1 MHVNKT
7 GDNLFK
13 QGIQNSQNA
22 TEERN
27 IKIHLYCKIPQW
39 SGVKPCKKHIKN
51 IIKMINANDLI
62 YRQITV
68 LGLFLKSI
76 DKCLL
81 AERILT
87 YKIRTVQEEL
97 QSTSLRDFGYELYSS
112 LEMLL
117 SNSDSIQWDD

>member
-1 MHVNKT
+1 
-7 GDNLFK
+7 
-13 QGIQNSQNA
+13 
-22 TEERN
+22 
-27 IKIHLYCKIPQW
+27 
-39 SGVKPCKKHIKN
+39 
-51 IIKMINANDLI
+51 MINANDLI